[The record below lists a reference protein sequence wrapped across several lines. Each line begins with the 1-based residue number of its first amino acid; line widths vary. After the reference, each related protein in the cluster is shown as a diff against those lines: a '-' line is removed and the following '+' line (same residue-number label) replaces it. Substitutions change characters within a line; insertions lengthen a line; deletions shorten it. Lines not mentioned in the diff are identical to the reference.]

1 MRTGFRYALARGYDA
16 VVQVDADGQHDPGE
30 VNALLAGL
38 DKADIVIGSR
48 FAGKG
53 VYQARGPRKYAMVAL
68 SLVFSRLARTKVTD
82 VTSGF
87 KAMGP
92 QAIKL
97 FACYYPAEYL
107 GDTVESL
114 VMAIRAKL
122 KIREVPVVM
131 LERAG
136 GTPSHS
142 PIMAEL
148 HSRDVSVALVRTD
161 EFATWED
168 PVSWWPRL
176 VDGVL
181 DPVREGRPGR
191 YRRMDWTSGFPRLGE
206 FVTVEMPDVLVLEG
220 VSSGRASIRPSLS
233 YLCWVDSPD
242 PAVRLERAVARD
254 GEVSRL
260 PLSGWQA
267 FERGWFAVDKTRQ
280 HAGSHR

>member
-1 MRTGFRYALARGYDA
+1 MPALNEQASVGNVIAQVRRSMPGMDVLVVDDGSADDTAKLARQAGAEVARLAVNLGVGGAMRTGFRYALARGYDV

-53 VYQARGPRKYAMVAL
+53 VYNARGPRKYAMVAL

-92 QAIKL
+92 RAIKL

-131 LERAG
+131 RERAG

-142 PIMAEL
+142 PIKSAVYL
-148 HSRDVSVALVRTD
+148 
-161 EFATWED
+161 
-168 PVSWWPRL
+168 
-176 VDGVL
+176 
-181 DPVREGRPGR
+181 
-191 YRRMDWTSGFPRLGE
+191 
-206 FVTVEMPDVLVLEG
+206 
-220 VSSGRASIRPSLS
+220 GRAALALLLALIRRRPA
-233 YLCWVDSPD
+233 VDSSD
-242 PAVRLERAVARD
+242 SA
-254 GEVSRL
+254 
-260 PLSGWQA
+260 
-267 FERGWFAVDKTRQ
+267 
-280 HAGSHR
+280 